1 MKENKSSILPCSTS
15 VEELVDF
22 FETHDMGDY
31 WEQMPEAHFDVN
43 IDAPVKSRHSGE
55 PRIGSGAGTGVQRTY
70 NYLERLDS
78 GFRRNDGK
86 GYLSTF
92 YECIKVTYPGK

>member
-43 IDAPVKSRHSGE
+43 IKKRKHLG
-55 PRIGSGAGTGVQRTY
+55 I
-70 NYLERLDS
+70 
-78 GFRRNDGK
+78 
-86 GYLSTF
+86 
-92 YECIKVTYPGK
+92 